1 MAVQVGQMMA
11 HWTTQHSRL
20 GIQTGLPVA
29 GPARLDSG
37 RAAWW
42 HRAVRR
48 HRKKELGVNA
58 IRQQRLEHFNSCVY
72 GNVEGWLGDRMWQ
85 IVDVV
90 GAILD
95 TNGVQGNIAEFGVH
109 HGLFLFLLNI
119 LRNEDEECFAIDV
132 FDDQHLNVD
141 CSGRGSLAAFL
152 SHLETLMAPQ
162 RGFFRIVQRDTTSFS
177 STEVAD
183 LLGKQGVK
191 FFSIDA
197 GHTIQH
203 ACNDLHLVQE
213 VLAPG
218 GIVALDDYM
227 SVHWPGVTEGF
238 YRFMNFQNR
247 RLKPFLYFQNKLF
260 LTTVS
265 EQHSWLK
272 QFRTAIEAICGEELR
287 SGRWKEVEIAG
298 ADCLSFA

>member
-1 MAVQVGQMMA
+1 MARTA
-11 HWTTQHSRL
+11 RRSWL
-20 GIQTGLPVA
+20 GIEVPLPLVGLSH
-29 GPARLDSG
+29 LDSW
-37 RAAWW
+37 RAVWP
-42 HRAVRR
+42 HRAVGRHKKRKRR
-48 HRKKELGVNA
+48 VNET
-58 IRQQRLEHFNSCVY
+58 RQQRLEHFNSHIF
-72 GNVEGWLGDRMWQ
+72 GHVEGWLGDRMWQ
-85 IVDVV
+85 IVDLI
-90 GAILD
+90 GALLD
-95 TNGVQGNIAEFGVH
+95 ANDVHGNIAEFGVH
-109 HGLFLFLLNI
+109 HGLFLFLLNSV
-119 LRNEDEECFAIDV
+119 RNDDEVCFAVDV

-152 SHLETLMAPQ
+152 SHVETLMASQ
-162 RGFFRIVQRDTTSFS
+162 RRFFKIVQRDTMSFS
-177 STEVAD
+177 TAEVVD
-183 LLGKQGVK
+183 LFGKNGVK

-203 ACNDLHLVQE
+203 ACNDLALVQE

-238 YRFMNFQNR
+238 YRFMYSQNR

-265 EQHSWLK
+265 QHGSCLQ
-272 QFRTAIEAICGEELR
+272 QFRTAIAATCADEVH

-298 ADCLSFA
+298 SDCLSFA